1 MPGRASIG
9 AIRFEALDALRGICA
24 LLVALFH
31 IPIYHALK
39 DFGAFANLQ
48 FCVDMFFALSGF
60 VLCHAYGSR
69 LNHKADGLRFVVGRF
84 ARLWPLHVVMLA
96 LFVGIEITKIV
107 FTRAD
112 GSMAL
117 DSQPFG
123 QGHSLFEAITNILF
137 LQSFHLHSG
146 LSWNG
151 PAWSAAVEFYVSLL
165 FAGIILLF
173 PRRRREIF
181 LALCLAAGMLLH
193 KVSPTTLFVSSDWG
207 MLRAIFSFFAGCL
220 VYELRLSSQPRL
232 EIPNILEAFCV
243 FLVIM
248 FALSKPTGDL
258 QLVFPLL
265 AGIVI
270 YTFSFDQGR
279 LSQVLRSRP
288 LQKIG
293 LWSYSI
299 YMVHTF
305 VFQVMKMG
313 MSFIGHKTH
322 LELVGWH
329 NEEKLVFLGTPDQ
342 ALLPALILT
351 VLLVVPL
358 AALTYRWIEKPA
370 MDLARGGLPATSGM
384 SWFTWAAL
392 QRRHFGRWLRP
403 TSATAPRAAPSRD
416 LDRVQGQIERNYL
429 G

>member
-1 MPGRASIG
+1 MPGKATIG
-9 AIRFEALDALRGICA
+9 PIRFEALDALRGICA

-39 DFGAFANLQ
+39 DFGAFGNLQ

-60 VLCHAYGSR
+60 VLCHAYGAR
-69 LNHKADGLRFVVGRF
+69 LNHKADGLRFVAVRF
-84 ARLWPLHVVMLA
+84 ARLWPLHAVMLV
-96 LFVGIEITKIV
+96 LFAGIEIAKIV

-173 PRRRREIF
+173 PNRKREIF
-181 LALCLAAGMLLH
+181 LALCLAGGVLLH
-193 KVSPTTLFVSSDWG
+193 LVSPETIFVSNDWG
-207 MLRAIFSFFAGCL
+207 MVRAIFSFFAGCL
-220 VYELRLSSQPRL
+220 VYELRLSSQGRL
-232 EIPNILEAFCV
+232 EIPNILEAFCAI
-243 FLVIM
+243 LVTM
-248 FALSKPTGDL
+248 FVLSRPAGAL
-258 QLVFPLL
+258 QLAFPLL

-279 LSQVLRSRP
+279 ISRLLRSRP

-305 VFQVMKMG
+305 IFQVLKMG
-313 MSFIGHKTH
+313 VSFVGHKTH

-329 NEEKLVFLGTPDQ
+329 NEEKMVLLGTPGQ
-342 ALLPALILT
+342 ALVPALILT
-351 VLLVVPL
+351 VLLVIPV

-370 MDLARGGLPATSGM
+370 IDLARNGLPAMSGM
-384 SWFTWAAL
+384 PWLTMAAL
-392 QRRHFGRWLRP
+392 QRRHFGRWLRRTLP
-403 TSATAPRAAPSRD
+403 TGLMAGSVNRAHGSIGRHPVSKF
-416 LDRVQGQIERNYL
+416 
-429 G
+429 